1 MVNGEPP
8 IAETKDLAAWCDWM
22 ASHATVEM
30 LNDWLEENGIQVCVA
45 RKRTKVMSLI
55 KLVILQTEIAGQT

>member
-1 MVNGEPP
+1 
-8 IAETKDLAAWCDWM
+8 M

-45 RKRTKVMSLI
+45 RKRTKVMSLT
-55 KLVILQTEIAGQT
+55 KLVILQTEIAGKT